1 MIPQRVTEMGFDK
14 LSALMNH
21 PSALVQARVIEMMCE
36 YHAITGKPLV
46 PLSDRMLR
54 DLYSTLL
61 SQDVSDRVFRLNTN
75 TLTWKAPQ
83 NN

>member
-1 MIPQRVTEMGFDK
+1 MGFDK

-21 PSALVQARVIEMMCE
+21 PSALVRARVVEMMCE

-46 PLSDRMLR
+46 PLSARMLR

-61 SQDVSDRVFRLNTN
+61 SQDVSDRVYRLNTN
-75 TLTWKAPQ
+75 TLNMESTSK
-83 NN
+83 